1 MHTKEK
7 VTQIMLL
14 TKKQKRRNL
23 KHYDYDYEYDCEMH
37 IISINK

>member
-14 TKKQKRRNL
+14 TKKEKF
-23 KHYDYDYEYDCEMH
+23 KTHDYEYDCEMH